1 MVHIRWA
8 TYNART
14 LGALEAPQAIPP
26 LKGVCGEGWV
36 WREDS
41 ENSAAQYVRASNSPS
56 VFSFLLSSHR
66 ASFLRIAH
74 SPPSFRRRLSPPPSI
89 YLSIHLYTS
98 LAPTRRRLYPSPPL
112 ISSVTPS
119 HPLRIPRCVRRRS
132 YAQLDAQSDRSSI
145 VRDDTRKRNCV

>member
-74 SPPSFRRRLSPPPSI
+74 PPPLLSSSSFSTPS
-89 YLSIHLYTS
+89 YLSINTSIHLSCSNQATVVS
-98 LAPTRRRLYPSPPL
+98 V
-112 ISSVTPS
+112 SSVDLLRYTLSPS
-119 HPLRIPRCVRRRS
+119 TNTRLCTT
-132 YAQLDAQSDRSSI
+132 AI
-145 VRDDTRKRNCV
+145 VRAARRTIRPIEHRQRRHQEA

>member
-56 VFSFLLSSHR
+56 VFSFLLSSYR

-74 SPPSFRRRLSPPPSI
+74 SPPLLSSPSSFSTSF
-89 YLSIHLYTS
+89 YLSIHTS
-98 LAPTRRRLYPSPPL
+98 IHLSCSNQATVVSV
-112 ISSVTPS
+112 SSVDLLRYTLSPS
-119 HPLRIPRCVRRRS
+119 TNTTLCTT
-132 YAQLDAQSDRSSI
+132 AI
-145 VRDDTRKRNCV
+145 VRAARRTIRPIEHRQRRHQEA

>member
-74 SPPSFRRRLSPPPSI
+74 PPPSFRRCRLSPPPSI

-98 LAPTRRRLYPSPPL
+98 LAPTRRRLYPSPL